1 MKLIAGLQIALGILA
16 EYLIC
21 YIAVNT
27 QNSIVSSGF
36 NPYPAYYKITLIIAG
51 AAILCSGLAQYYKHT
66 RLSAWHLICGT
77 IIIISSSLLYT
88 DALNFA
94 YVSSIY
100 MPTYL
105 IMAAVL
111 AVIVIGVIQIFKIKE
126 T

>member
-1 MKLIAGLQIALGILA
+1 MKIIAGLQIALGILA

-27 QNSIVSSGF
+27 QNSIVSSVF
-36 NPYPAYYKITLIIAG
+36 NSYPAYYKITLIIAG
-51 AAILCSGLAQYYKHT
+51 AIIFCLALVQYFKHT